1 MATQET
7 KRYMELQM
15 EELKAANAVDND
27 TSAPKKKNPY
37 QNEKNAEI
45 ARMYE
50 DTAEYEEDL
59 KCFKDE
65 LEIVNKNKLENIAEA
80 LTKELPDEERNYA
93 QELQIVLQ
101 AGWTEFVEVEKTHP
115 KEQLDLIKE
124 TDFNDVL
131 QKLNTL
137 YPDYD
142 GNFEAEIRAILV
154 KRWEA
159 LIALKQ
165 EHIKQE
171 IAEIKTSG
179 LKINYVKRIYEKYH
193 NIS

>member
-142 GNFEAEIRAILV
+142 GDFEAEIRAILV